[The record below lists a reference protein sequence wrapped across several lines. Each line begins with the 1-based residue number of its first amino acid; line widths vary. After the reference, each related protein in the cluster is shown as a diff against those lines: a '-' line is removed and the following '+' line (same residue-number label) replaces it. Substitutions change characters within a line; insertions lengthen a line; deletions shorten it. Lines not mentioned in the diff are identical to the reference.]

1 MLYNVPCG
9 IYEHRCVRDYFKI
22 KTVFNKTVIF
32 DEKIKIQK
40 ERKVY
45 IFDLKGSVVYFEDVS
60 TL

>member
-45 IFDLKGSVVYFEDVS
+45 F
-60 TL
+60 